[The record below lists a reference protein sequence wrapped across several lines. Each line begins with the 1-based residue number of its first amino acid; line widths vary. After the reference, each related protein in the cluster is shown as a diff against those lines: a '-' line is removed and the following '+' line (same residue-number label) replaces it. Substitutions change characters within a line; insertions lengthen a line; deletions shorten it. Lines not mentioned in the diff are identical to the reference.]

1 MMLIP
6 WEGISQPETV
16 CDFAQVT
23 YEINTH
29 VCSIYRSWTAAKLK
43 CLSPLNPHP
52 PITVGHGSDR
62 NRPLGPTDLKRQGS
76 GSAHIQLFL
85 SLKCNNEHLYIFKA
99 WKVLDIIQLTYKF
112 HSTYIINT

>member
-1 MMLIP
+1 MQHI
-6 WEGISQPETV
+6 
-16 CDFAQVT
+16 QV
-23 YEINTH
+23 
-29 VCSIYRSWTAAKLK
+29 VDSCKAKV
-43 CLSPLNPHP
+43 SFPLEPP